1 MIKIKIVCVGK
12 IKDKYLNEGISEYLK
27 RLNGYSNVEIVEVKD
42 EKIVNNISEEKIK
55 EIECDRLLEKIKEK
69 EYVILLDLKGKE
81 LTSEQFANKLDNLI
95 NEGVGNFCFVIAGS
109 LGVSEKL
116 RNRANFALSFSKLT
130 FTHQM
135 IRLFLL
141 EQIYRCFKIIN
152 NEIYHK

>member
-1 MIKIKIVCVGK
+1 
-12 IKDKYLNEGISEYLK
+12 
-27 RLNGYSNVEIVEVKD
+27 
-42 EKIVNNISEEKIK
+42 
-55 EIECDRLLEKIKEK
+55 
-69 EYVILLDLKGKE
+69 
-81 LTSEQFANKLDNLI
+81 
-95 NEGVGNFCFVIAGS
+95 VGNFCFVIAGS